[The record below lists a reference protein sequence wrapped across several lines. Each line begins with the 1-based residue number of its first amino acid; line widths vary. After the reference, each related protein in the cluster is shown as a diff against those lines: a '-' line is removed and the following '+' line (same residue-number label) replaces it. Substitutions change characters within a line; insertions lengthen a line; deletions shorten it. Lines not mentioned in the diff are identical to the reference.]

1 MGFDVH
7 CLKNGDGRSGSGGAG
22 EGCTVEGRGRGRRG
36 RRDVETEEGIFVHV
50 IHGDGEAAAEK
61 EARREIAARGVVGR
75 IRGSAIAAFAASG
88 FHEGNPEL
96 SDTM

>member
-1 MGFDVH
+1 
-7 CLKNGDGRSGSGGAG
+7 
-22 EGCTVEGRGRGRRG
+22 
-36 RRDVETEEGIFVHV
+36 
-50 IHGDGEAAAEK
+50 
-61 EARREIAARGVVGR
+61 VVGR